1 MNITVFR
8 VYQLNLLTA
17 ISMYMKSLFYLFLSI
32 VGAWLFSSCSDD
44 FLGETETTDLD
55 QATVFADS
63 TYTADFLNQIYVD
76 IGFDIQ
82 HNRYKDQYNDHGG
95 LQTSCDEAAY
105 KASTGLTTDVMF
117 ATGTVNPVTISE
129 DDVWRIAYR
138 NIRRVNVFF
147 KYADGSRMAEAAKE
161 EYKAEARF
169 LRAWYYAMLLRHYG
183 GVALIGDDVY
193 ETVEEAIKERNS
205 YADCV
210 EYIVDEANK
219 AAETLPVE
227 RSGNKFGRVTRGAC
241 KALISRVR
249 LYAAS
254 KLFNG
259 SDFAPADFPKE
270 LLGYPTYDKER
281 WKIAVDA
288 ALDVYKAEA
297 RFLRAWYY
305 AMLLRHY
312 GGVAL
317 IGDDVY
323 ETVEEAIKERNS
335 YADCVEYIVDEAN
348 KAAETL
354 PVERSGNKFGRVTR
368 GACKAL
374 ISRVRLY
381 AASKLFNGSDFAPA
395 DFPKELL
402 GYPTYDKERWKIA
415 VDAALDVIKMKQ
427 YDLYIRNEDENNEA
441 YPGWGYYAQLLPAD
455 YYGKV
460 GTEVYCGTIFEKKAG
475 ASIDTNRWFAPP
487 STGGNGIGG
496 YVYHDLAELFPM
508 ADGTPTK
515 DSPDYDPTN
524 PANKRDPRFMFTVTY
539 DGCIMKSNMQDTEIN
554 ISVGTQQDAI
564 YRGTPTGYY
573 THKFLKFG
581 SMANQMLY
589 GGSQARPLMRY
600 TEILLNYA
608 EAANEYYGPDHKD
621 VLGDQE
627 ISPYIVLRKIRECAG
642 IEPGEDGTYG
652 IKNNMS
658 QADMTE
664 AIRLERRLD
673 LAFEGHR
680 FFDVRRW
687 MIAED
692 TDNRMMHGFEITR
705 NGERKTGRII
715 DTRQH
720 TFRKAMYFYPIP
732 YKETVKSPDL
742 LQNPYY
748 E

>member
-1 MNITVFR
+1 MIIGVPKEIKNNENRVGMTPSGVAEVVKQGHRVFIQHTAGINSGFPDEA
-8 VYQLNLLTA
+8 YQA
-17 ISMYMKSLFYLFLSI
+17 
-32 VGAWLFSSCSDD
+32 VGAHILPTIEDIYATAEMIVKVKEPIVTEYNLIRKGQLLFTYFHFASDK
-44 FLGETETTDLD
+44 E
-55 QATVFADS
+55 
-63 TYTADFLNQIYVD
+63 
-76 IGFDIQ
+76 
-82 HNRYKDQYNDHGG
+82 
-95 LQTSCDEAAY
+95 
-105 KASTGLTTDVMF
+105 LT
-117 ATGTVNPVTISE
+117 
-129 DDVWRIAYR
+129 
-138 NIRRVNVFF
+138 
-147 KYADGSRMAEAAKE
+147 
-161 EYKAEARF
+161 
-169 LRAWYYAMLLRHYG
+169 LAML
-183 GVALIGDDVY
+183 
-193 ETVEEAIKERNS
+193 S
-205 YADCV
+205 
-210 EYIVDEANK
+210 NK
-219 AAETLPVE
+219 SICLA
-227 RSGNKFGRVTRGAC
+227 
-241 KALISRVR
+241 
-249 LYAAS
+249 
-254 KLFNG
+254 
-259 SDFAPADFPKE
+259 
-270 LLGYPTYDKER
+270 
-281 WKIAVDA
+281 
-288 ALDVYKAEA
+288 
-297 RFLRAWYY
+297 
-305 AMLLRHY
+305 
-312 GGVAL
+312 
-317 IGDDVY
+317 Y

-608 EAANEYYGPDHKD
+608 EAANEYYGPDHED
-621 VLGDQE
+621 ILDGHVV
-627 ISPYIVLRKIRECAG
+627 SPYEVLKTLRERAG
-642 IEPGEDGTYG
+642 IEPGDDGMYG
-652 IKNNMS
+652 LKKNMS
-658 QADMTE
+658 YEEMQE
-664 AIRLERRLD
+664 AIRLERRIE

-687 MIAED
+687 MIAE
-692 TDNRMMHGFEITR
+692 TTQNQQMYGYKITR
-705 NGERKTGRII
+705 STNGVEKGEKVPVRK
-715 DTRQH
+715 H
-720 TFRKAMYFYPIP
+720 TFREAMYFFPIP
-732 YKETVKSPDL
+732 YKETVKSEDL

>member
-44 FLGETETTDLD
+44 FLGGTETTDLD

-161 EYKAEARF
+161 E
-169 LRAWYYAMLLRHYG
+169 
-183 GVALIGDDVY
+183 
-193 ETVEEAIKERNS
+193 
-205 YADCV
+205 
-210 EYIVDEANK
+210 
-219 AAETLPVE
+219 
-227 RSGNKFGRVTRGAC
+227 
-241 KALISRVR
+241 
-249 LYAAS
+249 
-254 KLFNG
+254 
-259 SDFAPADFPKE
+259 
-270 LLGYPTYDKER
+270 
-281 WKIAVDA
+281 
-288 ALDVYKAEA
+288 YKAEA

>member
-1 MNITVFR
+1 MIIGVPKEIKNNENRVGMTPSGVAEVVKQGHRVFIQHTAG
-8 VYQLNLLTA
+8 VNSGFPDEAYQA
-17 ISMYMKSLFYLFLSI
+17 
-32 VGAWLFSSCSDD
+32 VGAHVLPTIEDIYATAEMIVKVKEPIVTEYNLIRKGQLLFTYFHFASDK
-44 FLGETETTDLD
+44 E
-55 QATVFADS
+55 
-63 TYTADFLNQIYVD
+63 
-76 IGFDIQ
+76 
-82 HNRYKDQYNDHGG
+82 
-95 LQTSCDEAAY
+95 
-105 KASTGLTTDVMF
+105 LT
-117 ATGTVNPVTISE
+117 
-129 DDVWRIAYR
+129 
-138 NIRRVNVFF
+138 
-147 KYADGSRMAEAAKE
+147 
-161 EYKAEARF
+161 
-169 LRAWYYAMLLRHYG
+169 LAMLSNKSICL
-183 GVALIGDDVY
+183 AY

-259 SDFAPADFPKE
+259 SDFAP
-270 LLGYPTYDKER
+270 T
-281 WKIAVDA
+281 
-288 ALDVYKAEA
+288 
-297 RFLRAWYY
+297 
-305 AMLLRHY
+305 
-312 GGVAL
+312 
-317 IGDDVY
+317 
-323 ETVEEAIKERNS
+323 
-335 YADCVEYIVDEAN
+335 
-348 KAAETL
+348 
-354 PVERSGNKFGRVTR
+354 
-368 GACKAL
+368 
-374 ISRVRLY
+374 
-381 AASKLFNGSDFAPA
+381 

-415 VDAALDVIKMKQ
+415 VDAALDVIRMKQ

-652 IKNNMS
+652 IENNMS

-705 NGERKTGRII
+705 NGEQKTGRII

>member
-241 KALISRVR
+241 KALISRV
-249 LYAAS
+249 
-254 KLFNG
+254 
-259 SDFAPADFPKE
+259 
-270 LLGYPTYDKER
+270 
-281 WKIAVDA
+281 
-288 ALDVYKAEA
+288 
-297 RFLRAWYY
+297 
-305 AMLLRHY
+305 
-312 GGVAL
+312 
-317 IGDDVY
+317 
-323 ETVEEAIKERNS
+323 
-335 YADCVEYIVDEAN
+335 C
-348 KAAETL
+348 
-354 PVERSGNKFGRVTR
+354 
-368 GACKAL
+368 
-374 ISRVRLY
+374 LY

-427 YDLYIRNEDENNEA
+427 YDLCIRNEDENNEA

-608 EAANEYYGPDHKD
+608 EAAD
-621 VLGDQE
+621 
-627 ISPYIVLRKIRECAG
+627 RK
-642 IEPGEDGTYG
+642 
-652 IKNNMS
+652 S
-658 QADMTE
+658 
-664 AIRLERRLD
+664 
-673 LAFEGHR
+673 
-680 FFDVRRW
+680 V
-687 MIAED
+687 
-692 TDNRMMHGFEITR
+692 
-705 NGERKTGRII
+705 
-715 DTRQH
+715 
-720 TFRKAMYFYPIP
+720 
-732 YKETVKSPDL
+732 V
-742 LQNPYY
+742 
-748 E
+748 